1 MSYILDALKRAESDR
16 EREAAGVPGV
26 HAHAMDFDDE
36 GAHKP
41 RSSWALTTGLGAGVL
56 VGILGLGWY
65 LWPREVVPAGVQTA
79 VQRPSPPTPLPQV
92 AEASRAGLPAS
103 PLPGLAANGPL
114 PTPSPTA
121 TSPINEPAQPKPK
134 PKPKPKLEE
143 PSAPSTPSAPP
154 QRIYRISEL
163 PDTVRQELP
172 SLSLGGSMY
181 SDKPASRMVIVNGQ
195 VFHEGDT
202 LAPNVVLEHIKAK
215 EAVLSFKGYRYSVA
229 Y

>member
-26 HAHAMDFDDE
+26 HAHAMDFEDE
-36 GAHKP
+36 EARPP
-41 RSSWALTTGLGAGVL
+41 RSNWLLGAGLGGSVL
-56 VGILGLGWY
+56 VAALGLGWY
-65 LWPREVVPAGVQTA
+65 FWPRELPPTAVRTALHQPLAPTALPQVGEVIQAVPPAGLRTA
-79 VQRPSPPTPLPQV
+79 PLPSLPANTPLP
-92 AEASRAGLPAS
+92 A
-103 PLPGLAANGPL
+103 
-114 PTPSPTA
+114 A
-121 TSPINEPAQPKPK
+121 TSSYVEPVKIRNKPK
-134 PKPKPKLEE
+134 PKPEE
-143 PSAPSTPSAPP
+143 SPAPNAASAPP
-154 QRIYRISEL
+154 ARIYRVSEL
-163 PDTVRQELP
+163 PDSVRQELP

-181 SDKPASRMVIVNGQ
+181 SDKAASRMVIVNGQ